1 MIIKRLKCMAQQSS
15 GFTMIDDLYKL
26 IEMYMYL
33 RTVRS
38 QITTFDP
45 KVEQELASEKV
56 LRQKVGCAQQ

>member
-1 MIIKRLKCMAQQSS
+1 MAQQPC